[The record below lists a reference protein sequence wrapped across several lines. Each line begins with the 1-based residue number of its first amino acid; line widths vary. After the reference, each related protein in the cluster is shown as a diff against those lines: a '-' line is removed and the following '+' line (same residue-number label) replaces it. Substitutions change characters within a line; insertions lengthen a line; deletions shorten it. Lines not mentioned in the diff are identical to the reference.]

1 MNVKI
6 EGLSFS
12 YQSEKVLHG
21 LSLELNKGEFIGLVG
36 CNGSGK
42 STLLRCI
49 DNILTPQKGS
59 IMLGRENIK
68 ELSQNELAK
77 KIGYVAQSETR
88 NFPATVFDTILMG
101 RKPHQT
107 WKPSERDLEIT
118 AETISG
124 LGLDELAMNDINRL
138 SGGQRQKVCI
148 GRALAQQPK
157 AILLDEPTASL
168 DIKHQ
173 LHVLNLLKNLAKNG
187 TMIITAL
194 HDLNMAVK
202 YADKI
207 VMLKDG
213 VIHSAGGKEVLC
225 KKNIEEVYGVTVEI
239 HKGVDE
245 VVIMPKG
252 SMEEQNE

>member
-1 MNVKI
+1 VNIKI
-6 EGLSFS
+6 EDLMFS
-12 YQSEKVLHG
+12 YESKNVLQG
-21 LSLELNKGEFIGLVG
+21 LSLDLNKGEFVGLVG

-49 DNILTPQKGS
+49 DKILSPQKGS
-59 IMLGRENIK
+59 IMLDRECIK
-68 ELSQNELAK
+68 NFSQQELAK
-77 KIGYVAQSETR
+77 HLGYVAQSETR

-107 WKPSERDLEIT
+107 WKPSEKDLEIT
-118 AETISG
+118 AETISRM
-124 LGLDELAMNDINRL
+124 GLDELAMSDINRL
-138 SGGQRQKVCI
+138 SGGQRQKVFI

-173 LHVLNLLKNLAKNG
+173 LHVLNLLKSLSESG
-187 TMIITAL
+187 TMIVTAL

-213 VIHSAGGKEVLC
+213 VIHSAGGRETLC
-225 KKNIEEVYGVTVEI
+225 KKNIEEVYGVKVDIHERENEI
-239 HKGVDE
+239 
-245 VVIMPKG
+245 IIIPKH
-252 SMEEQNE
+252 STED

>member
-1 MNVKI
+1 MKI
-6 EGLSFS
+6 NIENLSFS
-12 YQSEKVLHG
+12 FESKEVLQD
-21 LSLELNKGEFIGLVG
+21 LSLELNRGEFIGLVG

-59 IMLGRENIK
+59 IMLGGQDIK
-68 ELSQNELAK
+68 EFSQKNLAK
-77 KIGYVAQSETR
+77 NIGYVAQSESR
-88 NFPATVFDTILMG
+88 NFPATVFDTVLMG

-107 WKPSERDLEIT
+107 WKPSEKDLEIT
-118 AETISG
+118 AETISRM
-124 LGLDELAMNDINRL
+124 GLDELAMSDINRL
-138 SGGQRQKVCI
+138 SGGQKQKVFI

-173 LHVLNLLKNLAKNG
+173 LHVLNLLKSLSESG
-187 TMIITAL
+187 TMIVTAL

-213 VIHSAGGKEVLC
+213 VIHSAGGREVLC
-225 KKNIEEVYGVTVEI
+225 KKNIEEVYGVKVDI
-239 HKGVDE
+239 HENEGE
-245 VVIMPKG
+245 FVIIPKN
-252 SMEEQNE
+252 SMEA